1 MEKGL
6 KNLQNASRSSKR
18 STGNGDIEYD
28 RLSESSY
35 TMQHHQMRQVRAK
48 SHQDDGDDFNDS
60 AIGPDADHSL
70 LGGYPNEH
78 QRSYASSLHNEP
90 VPYSAGTTTPPYST
104 TGRTFS
110 TSSSSVMTPSITTA
124 PAFQSVQQTSPY
136 QQPSQT
142 LPSFNSAFG
151 MQHLPG
157 VVTRPSPTYHN
168 AVTTQ

>member
-6 KNLQNASRSSKR
+6 KNLQNAKRHSTR
-18 STGNGDIEYD
+18 STANGDADYD
-28 RLSESSY
+28 RVLESSY
-35 TMQHHQMRQVRAK
+35 TLQHQVRQVRAK

-70 LGGYPNEH
+70 VGGYPSEH

-90 VPYSAGTTTPPYST
+90 APYSAGTTTPPYSS

-110 TSSSSVMTPSITTA
+110 TSSSSVMTPSLATSTG
-124 PAFQSVQQTSPY
+124 FQYVQHPSPH

-151 MQHLPG
+151 MQSLG
-157 VVTRPSPTYHN
+157 NVVTRPSPTYHN